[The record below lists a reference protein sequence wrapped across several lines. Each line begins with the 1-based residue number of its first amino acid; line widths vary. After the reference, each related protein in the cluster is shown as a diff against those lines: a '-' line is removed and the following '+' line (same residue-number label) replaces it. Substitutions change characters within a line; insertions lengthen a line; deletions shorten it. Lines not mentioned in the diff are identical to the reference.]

1 VNVALRKEFGLI
13 ANIRP
18 VKSIPGLQ
26 TRYENVD
33 LVIFREGVGGVYGG
47 TEKEFFGGEVIQI
60 TGMVTRANY
69 LKFFHQVFN
78 YALKHERKRVTI
90 VHKANIFKKYSGLFL
105 KTGREVAEFY
115 HQLLKDRGIV
125 VDDLIVDNAAHR
137 LVQDPTR
144 FGILAMNNEHGD
156 ILSDMCSAFVGG
168 LGVAPGANIG
178 DRCAIF
184 EAVHG
189 TAPDIAGKGI
199 ANPTAMILSAAMM
212 LEYMDEHVAAKLI
225 RESVEFAIRT
235 KSVTRD
241 LDREN
246 GLSTEEFTKVLTDRI
261 KQVLVT

>member
-1 VNVALRKEFGLI
+1 MHKVTLIPGDGIGPEVIRAAIDVVNATGVEIHWKTAFVGEKALVHFGGTLPAETLQSIRRNKIALKGPCDTPIGGGFSSVNVALRKEFGLI

-60 TGMVTRANY
+60 NGMVTRANY

-125 VDDLIVDNAAHR
+125 VYALIVDNAAHR

-184 EAVHG
+184 EAV
-189 TAPDIAGKGI
+189 
-199 ANPTAMILSAAMM
+199 
-212 LEYMDEHVAAKLI
+212 
-225 RESVEFAIRT
+225 
-235 KSVTRD
+235 
-241 LDREN
+241 
-246 GLSTEEFTKVLTDRI
+246 
-261 KQVLVT
+261 